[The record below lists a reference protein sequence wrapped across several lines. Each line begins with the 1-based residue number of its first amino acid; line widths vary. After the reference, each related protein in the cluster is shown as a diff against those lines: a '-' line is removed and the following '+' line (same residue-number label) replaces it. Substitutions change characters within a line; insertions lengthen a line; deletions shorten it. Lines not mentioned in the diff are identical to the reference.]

1 MTYCDATLLSASSDV
16 PPTTACV
23 SPHDI
28 DVILPDDAPSSA
40 AQMIVDLFLSANDLV
55 PEAPYR
61 VTVRRLRSELPDQ
74 PRHWNRRTVILL
86 GQIQKR
92 WPLGTEES
100 RKVSQILRL
109 STRTVLI
116 GGAVFLLCETGQ
128 QHQQTVAIHPNFHA
142 AASEEGLVE
151 DTPGGHFA
159 LCGRVSSAISSFAA
173 LRLAIE
179 LIGHDHGRF
188 IATALTD
195 YIGLSADATR
205 TQSKVCLG
213 LRQRARGDR
222 LIDNCLTLM
231 QAHIEEPLKIGDL
244 ARKQGVSTRKLQ
256 RRFLE
261 KTGTGPLTAYR
272 ALRIERAQQLLVHTS
287 LSLSEIIVA
296 TGFGTHS
303 NLARWFRREYGVSPL
318 TLRRQAFAGQGQSAV
333 A

>member
-1 MTYCDATLLSASSDV
+1 MTYCDATLLSAPSGQSQ
-16 PPTTACV
+16 PSACML
-23 SPHDI
+23 PHDVDI
-28 DVILPDDAPSSA
+28 ILPEGTPPSA
-40 AQMIVDLFLSANDLV
+40 AQMLVDLFLSANDLV
-55 PEAPYR
+55 PDNPYR
-61 VTVRRLRSELPDQ
+61 VTVRHLGSELPDH
-74 PRHWNRRTVILL
+74 PLHWNRRTVILL
-86 GQIQKR
+86 GQIQAR
-92 WPLGTEES
+92 WPISADET

-109 STRTVLI
+109 STRTVLV
-116 GGAVFLLCETGQ
+116 GGAVFLLCETGH
-128 QHQQTVAIHPNFHA
+128 QHELAVAIHPNFKA
-142 AASEEGLVE
+142 AASEEGLTE
-151 DTPGGHFA
+151 ETPGAHFT
-159 LCGRVSSAISSFAA
+159 LSRRVASAISGFAA
-173 LRLAIE
+173 LRLVIE
-179 LIGHDHGRF
+179 LIGQDHGQF
-188 IATALTD
+188 IAAALAD

-231 QAHIEEPLKIGDL
+231 QANIEEPLKIGEL

-256 RRFLE
+256 RRFHE

-318 TLRRQAFAGQGQSAV
+318 TLRKQAFAGQGQSA
-333 A
+333 AA